1 MCQEGLSVWRT
12 YSDGGIAM
20 IGFRVDANETIATG
34 HLMRCMA
41 IAKGFRNK
49 GEEVIFF
56 IAEEKETQ
64 RLIDQD
70 MPYVILHSDWR
81 KLEQELPGFKQVLK
95 QYHVT
100 KLIVDS
106 YQATRYYLES
116 LNQDVQT
123 IYMDDM
129 GTEINPIAGV
139 IHYSN
144 RAWDTS
150 YEKGYENLD
159 TVCMAGMQYTP
170 LREEF
175 YPNKDDPNEENANKT
190 DQEKNILITTG
201 GTDPYNIAGRL
212 LEYVKTQMECQSDME
227 TDMEKLCYHAHF
239 LVISGSMNQNKPF
252 LEKLAKENHWIT
264 LYENVNNMGNLM
276 RDSDLAVSAGGTT
289 LYELCACKVP
299 TVCFSFADNQ
309 AGFTKEMGKQGMMC
323 DAGDAR
329 GQGNIC
335 GAKDVRE
342 QGDIIKNIYQQLM
355 KLWNDERLCGRYRE
369 KMGQIVDG
377 KGVERIV
384 EKIRVM

>member
-1 MCQEGLSVWRT
+1 
-12 YSDGGIAM
+12 M

-41 IAKGFRNK
+41 IAKGFRK
-49 GEEVIFF
+49 IGEEVIFF
-56 IAEEKETQ
+56 LAEEKETQ
-64 RLIDQD
+64 RLKEQN

-81 KLEQELPGFKQVLK
+81 KLEQELPDFKQVLK

-116 LNQDVQT
+116 LNQEVKT

-129 GTEINPIAGV
+129 VTENYPIAGV

-144 RAWDTS
+144 WAWDTS
-150 YEKGYENLD
+150 YEKRYENQD

-175 YPNKDDPNEENANKT
+175 YPAEEHTGKT
-190 DQEKNILITTG
+190 GREKNILITTG
-201 GTDPYNIAGRL
+201 GTDPYNVAGRL
-212 LEYVKTQMECQSDME
+212 LEYVKTQMECRPDLE
-227 TDMEKLCYHAHF
+227 TDLEKLFYHAHF

-252 LEKLAKENHWIT
+252 LEKLAEENHWIT
-264 LYENVNNMGNLM
+264 LYENVNHMGKLM
-276 RDSDLAVSAGGTT
+276 RDSYLAVSAGGTT

-309 AGFTKEMGKQGMMC
+309 AGFTKEMGKQEIMC

-329 GQGNIC
+329 GQ
-335 GAKDVRE
+335 E
-342 QGDIIKNIYQQLM
+342 DIIKNIYQQLV
-355 KLWNDERLCGRYRE
+355 KLWNNEKLCGRYRE

-384 EKIRVM
+384 EKIQKM